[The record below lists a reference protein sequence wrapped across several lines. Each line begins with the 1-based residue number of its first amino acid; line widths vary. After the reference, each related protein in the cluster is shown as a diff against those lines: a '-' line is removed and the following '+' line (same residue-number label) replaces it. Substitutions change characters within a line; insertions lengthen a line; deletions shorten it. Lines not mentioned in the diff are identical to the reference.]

1 MGQTAADNK
10 KYGLLGERLGHSYS
24 PRIHARLHGFPYACY
39 EIAPGDVAAFLRET
53 DLDGINVTIPYKQTV
68 LSSCTWLSETARRIG
83 CVNTLVRCPDG
94 WHGYNTDHYGF
105 CAMLRQ
111 AGIDPAGRRTL
122 VLGDGGASR
131 TVRTVLRD
139 LGAAEITVMTRHS
152 AGQDRG
158 QDSGETRR
166 QTTGHAA
173 GVSFD
178 TYDHLQAHRNAEIII
193 NTTPVG
199 MYPGNGE
206 ALLDPADFPD
216 CRGVGDLIYNP
227 ARSELLLRA
236 ERAGIPFTGGLH
248 MLVSQAARSAELWL
262 GRKIP
267 EQEITNVR
275 EMLEREMQNI
285 ILIGMPGAG
294 KTAVGKALAEKTGR
308 PFLDADEELEKR
320 TGRTISEIFDAEGE
334 EGFRRYETGVLSEL
348 GRNSGCIIATGG
360 GCVTRRENYP
370 LLHQNGCIIW
380 IRRDPAAL
388 PSDGR
393 PLSRSRDLKEMY
405 KERRPLYEEF
415 ADLSVL
421 NDDSPAAA
429 ADRIVTMMKLQ

>member
-1 MGQTAADNK
+1 MGQTAEDNR
-10 KYGLLGERLGHSYS
+10 KYGLLGKRLGHSYS
-24 PRIHARLHGFPYACY
+24 PLIHAWLHGFPYACY

-68 LSSCTWLSETARRIG
+68 LSSCTWLSETAKRIG

-105 CAMLRQ
+105 CAMLRH
-111 AGIDPAGRRTL
+111 AGIDPAGRSAL

-139 LGAAEITVMTRHS
+139 LGAAEVTVMTRHP

-158 QDSGETRR
+158 QDTGQPCR
-166 QTTGHAA
+166 QITGHAA

-178 TYDHLQAHRNAEIII
+178 TYDHLQTHRNAEIII
-193 NTTPVG
+193 NTTPAG

-206 ALLDPADFPD
+206 ALLDPADFPE
-216 CRGVGDLIYNP
+216 CRGVADLIYNP

-236 ERAGIPFTGGLH
+236 ERAGIPYTGGMH

-267 EQEITNVR
+267 EQEIISVR

-285 ILIGMPGAG
+285 ILIGMPGSG

-308 PFLDADEELEKR
+308 AFLDADEELEKR
-320 TGRTISEIFDAEGE
+320 TGRTILEIFDEEGE
-334 EGFRRYETGVLSEL
+334 NGFRRYETEVLSEL
-348 GRNSGCIIATGG
+348 GRNSGCVIATGG
-360 GCVTRRENYP
+360 GCVTRKENYP
-370 LLHQNGCIIW
+370 LLHQNGCIVW
-380 IRRDPAAL
+380 IRRDPAEL

-393 PLSRSRDLKEMY
+393 PLSRTRDLKEMY
-405 KERRPLYEEF
+405 KERRPLYEQF

-421 NDDSPAAA
+421 NEDSPVAA